1 MFAAPPEQTLEWVD
15 SGVEGANRFIKRVW
29 KLTQDH
35 IDALDGNTA
44 PAIDKA
50 NLTGDQKTLR
60 RAVHRTIAK
69 VTDDV
74 GRRQTFNTAVAAIM
88 ELLNSLQKAPQS
100 SVQDKAVL
108 REAIESVVLLLNP
121 IAPHMCH
128 VLWHD
133 LGHKNDIET
142 APWPV
147 VDESALVE
155 DEKLIIVQVNG
166 KVRSKIT
173 VAADASQEEVQA
185 LGLAQENVQQFV
197 DGKTIRKVIYI
208 AGKLLN
214 IVAN

>member
-1 MFAAPPEQTLEWVD
+1 M
-15 SGVEGANRFIKRVW
+15 
-29 KLTQDH
+29 
-35 IDALDGNTA
+35 
-44 PAIDKA
+44 
-50 NLTGDQKTLR
+50 
-60 RAVHRTIAK
+60 
-69 VTDDV
+69 
-74 GRRQTFNTAVAAIM
+74 
-88 ELLNSLQKAPQS
+88 
-100 SVQDKAVL
+100 
-108 REAIESVVLLLNP
+108 
-121 IAPHMCH
+121 
-128 VLWHD
+128 
-133 LGHKNDIET
+133 
-142 APWPV
+142 